1 MKVGGEHEG
10 NADADS
16 LAREAAAAEPTVS
29 TNTDPAGGSGRDDS
43 DSTVDPADKADSLA
57 ENARET
63 AVEATVSTN
72 ATDPAGSSGG
82 DDSDS
87 TVGPA
92 DEGGCDSEPASAPA
106 LCEFADVETLELLS
120 ARLLNTMATRV
131 VQGGLQPSDAMAEVR
146 GLLSEKLCSAKKGPR
161 GLAVLHARLEK
172 LEARRSFG
180 GRFVSNVADKV
191 AGKARELE
199 VRGEYRHGGR
209 QRLALQLVQR
219 YDTTREWHCGCDMEQ
234 LGSTEREVR
243 RRESSR
249 VRETRW
255 SL

>member
-1 MKVGGEHEG
+1 M
-10 NADADS
+10 
-16 LAREAAAAEPTVS
+16 AREAAAAEPTVS
-29 TNTDPAGGSGRDDS
+29 TNTDPAGGSSRDDS

-57 ENARET
+57 NARET

-72 ATDPAGSSGG
+72 ASDPAGSCGG

-146 GLLSEKLCSAKKGPR
+146 GLLSEKLSSAKKGPR

-180 GRFVSNVADKV
+180 GRFVSNAADKV

-234 LGSTEREVR
+234 LGSTEREVTAWAG
-243 RRESSR
+243 ESR
-249 VRETRW
+249 VRETRRP
-255 SL
+255 L